1 MKKLGMDARK
11 DMEKFLESKVFLEL
25 TVKVRDNWRDDERML
40 KNFGYTT

>member
-1 MKKLGMDARK
+1 
-11 DMEKFLESKVFLEL
+11 LESKVFLEM